1 MSSGAPR
8 LKIGDFCRYEGQLSE
23 LIALDGFVA
32 KLRRSTGSIT
42 AVKLTELFADSTFEV
57 ITPSVRRRP
66 LPPAHFDTLSRQAQ
80 ERALFLEHHITEVL
94 DGIPAG
100 SPPLTT
106 PRPGYD
112 PASTSLAQRERT
124 KIAELQAAG
133 APVSAKSFPRY
144 RRNYERQGIDALIDG
159 RSVKYRSATGKVD
172 QRYIAVLL
180 EVLSENNTQSS
191 RTETALK
198 WFVDRRVQERF
209 DDTVPIPSYPTFN
222 RLMKHLP
229 QARHATGSARTRQSR
244 EHQPVGPFSTL
255 VAARPGEWMQIDTT
269 PFDVGIRL
277 DDSVDGRVEL
287 TGLVD
292 AATRTIAAAVLRPT
306 TKAVDAALLLA
317 RAMTPEP
324 MRPGWTQAVSMANS
338 ALPYQIMRSV
348 DDRLEHAAARP
359 TMVPENI
366 VYDSGAVYLS
376 TTFRSACRAFG
387 ISPQPAHKDTPTDKP
402 IIERTLGSAK
412 TLFAQYVTGY
422 LGSSVENRGK
432 AAEKQ
437 AVFSL
442 SELQDLLDEWIVVS
456 WQNRKHDSLR
466 DPLNPGRILTPNEK
480 YAAILAVSGYVPT
493 PLAPDQYIA
502 LLPSMYRVVNSY
514 GIKIGH
520 RVYDS
525 DELDMCRGE
534 ISGMPGKGTQW
545 RVHYD
550 PYDVSRV
557 WVQNHH
563 GEGYIMAY
571 WGQLHTMPQP
581 FGDAVW
587 EHARQIEADR
597 GNGRPTEETIKAAV
611 DDLLGRASPAPSSRP
626 RRRKSAKDR
635 RVVARTKAAA
645 ALPPSVPVS
654 VDAPE
659 SPPLAPPD
667 DDLDDVA
674 DVIPLPVFDA
684 EKESHSW

>member
-1 MSSGAPR
+1 
-8 LKIGDFCRYEGQLSE
+8 
-23 LIALDGFVA
+23 
-32 KLRRSTGSIT
+32 
-42 AVKLTELFADSTFEV
+42 
-57 ITPSVRRRP
+57 VRRRP
-66 LPPAHFDTLSRQAQ
+66 LPPAHFDTLSAEAQ

-133 APVSAKSFPRY
+133 APFPVKSFQRY

-159 RSVKYRSATGKVD
+159 RLVKRRSAAGRVD
-172 QRYIAVLL
+172 QRYIAVVL

-198 WFVDRRVQERF
+198 WFVDRRVKERF
-209 DDTVPIPSYPTFN
+209 AETVAIPSYQTFN
-222 RLMKHLP
+222 RLMKRLR

-244 EHQPVGPFSTL
+244 EHQPAGPFSTL
-255 VAARPGEWMQIDTT
+255 VASRPGEWMQIDTT

-277 DDSVDGRVEL
+277 DDSVEGRVEL

-317 RAMTPEP
+317 KAMTPEP
-324 MRPGWTQAVSMANS
+324 MRPGWTQAVSMAHS

-348 DDRLEHAAARP
+348 DDRLENAAARP

-366 VYDSGAVYLS
+366 VYDSGAVFLS

-387 ISPQPAHKDTPTDKP
+387 INPQPAHKDTPTDKP

-432 AAEKQ
+432 GAEKQ

-442 SELQDLLDEWIVVS
+442 AELQDLLDEWVVVS

-466 DPLNPGRILTPNEK
+466 DPLNPGRMLTPNEK
-480 YAAILAVSGYVPT
+480 YAASSTRTASRSAIACTTLTTSTLAVVRYPASQARARSGASTTTRMTSAGSGCAITTATDSSWPT
-493 PLAPDQYIA
+493 GVSCTPCRNLSATRFGSTPARSKPTAATAARPRKRSKRRSMTCSDGHRRLPHRGHA
-502 LLPSMYRVVNSY
+502 AANRPKTGESLPGRKLPPNCLPRCLSVRMHRSRLPSHHQTTTSTTSRTSSLYRYS
-514 GIKIGH
+514 
-520 RVYDS
+520 
-525 DELDMCRGE
+525 
-534 ISGMPGKGTQW
+534 T
-545 RVHYD
+545 
-550 PYDVSRV
+550 
-557 WVQNHH
+557 
-563 GEGYIMAY
+563 
-571 WGQLHTMPQP
+571 
-581 FGDAVW
+581 
-587 EHARQIEADR
+587 
-597 GNGRPTEETIKAAV
+597 
-611 DDLLGRASPAPSSRP
+611 
-626 RRRKSAKDR
+626 RRRNLIHGD
-635 RVVARTKAAA
+635 
-645 ALPPSVPVS
+645 
-654 VDAPE
+654 
-659 SPPLAPPD
+659 
-667 DDLDDVA
+667 
-674 DVIPLPVFDA
+674 
-684 EKESHSW
+684 